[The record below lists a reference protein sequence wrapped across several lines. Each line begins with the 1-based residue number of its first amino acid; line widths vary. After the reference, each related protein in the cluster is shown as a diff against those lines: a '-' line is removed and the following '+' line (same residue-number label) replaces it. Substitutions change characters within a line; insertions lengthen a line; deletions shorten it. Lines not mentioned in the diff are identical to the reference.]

1 MSDGEDSN
9 CEFYYP
15 EEQET
20 AEERDHFDNVEASKD
35 TGYMPYNK
43 LLINFDHSVFTVKY
57 QTSAFEGLRLIQKAS
72 V

>member
-43 LLINFDHSVFTVKY
+43 LLINFDH
-57 QTSAFEGLRLIQKAS
+57 
-72 V
+72 